1 MTAFTG
7 IVPKGMTLRIVPLLA
22 ALGLLLAAVI
32 ACGGADPT
40 AAPTATTAPTATM
53 PPAPTA
59 MPQPTAA
66 PTATAPAPTT
76 AAPTATRPAPAA
88 PTPTPAEPPTAELRP
103 LAAYADAVAGGPGA
117 IFFGD
122 PLQLVGPPPH
132 EALMFQAN
140 AEQYQQAFLAGL
152 FGVAEL
158 GIPDHLFIYN
168 SEYYQGLLEKARL
181 TDPTPLTSAGESV
194 NIQHACINR
203 TLPTCV
209 LIQAYLAPNLAQR
222 TNGQVNLE
230 VTSFVELG
238 IGGPDTLEQVTNG
251 TLDMVNIYTGYVS
264 GALPPIEVQ
273 SLWGMGPDWAT
284 TYLALTAMAPD
295 IDRLLGEATDGGVV
309 LNRNWFAGAD
319 QWFFTKEPMTSLEDF
334 QGKTVRTHATALSD
348 VIRGLGGEP
357 VFIPPGADYLALER
371 GQVDVGTTGALLA
384 VSGKYHEIADYMMG
398 PLIAFGYT
406 NNVVN
411 HDVWDGIPAD
421 LQQIII
427 EEGAKAEL
435 EALRLAPFQNIM
447 AVQLNQALGV
457 QPTLFTEEQVR
468 YIAGVV
474 VPEFV
479 VPGWVQRLNYPEENH
494 DAVRIFNEHGG
505 PFIGLRIA
513 EDGSVERAP
522 ITRGI
527 HAGN

>member
-1 MTAFTG
+1 M
-7 IVPKGMTLRIVPLLA
+7 A
-22 ALGLLLAAVI
+22 ALLLLTAAVI

-40 AAPTATTAPTATM
+40 EAPTATTAPTATQ

-59 MPQPTAA
+59 TPPPTAA
-66 PTATAPAPTT
+66 PTATPAPTAT
-76 AAPTATRPAPAA
+76 QPAAAPTATQPA

-132 EALMFQAN
+132 EALMFRAN

-152 FGVAEL
+152 FGVPDL
-158 GIPDHLFIYN
+158 GVPDHLFIYG

-194 NIQHACINR
+194 TIQHACIDRN
-203 TLPTCV
+203 LPTCV
-209 LIQAYLAPNLAQR
+209 LIQTYLAPNLARR

-230 VTSFVELG
+230 ITSFVELG
-238 IGGPDTLEQVTNG
+238 IGGTDTLEQVANG

-295 IDRLLGEATDGGVV
+295 IERMLGEATDGGVV

-319 QWFFTKEPMTSLEDF
+319 QWFFTKGPMTELEDF
-334 QGKTVRTHATALSD
+334 QGKTVRTHATSLSD

-384 VSGKYHEIADYMMG
+384 ASGSYYEIADYMLG
-398 PLIAFGYT
+398 PVIAFGYT

-421 LQQIII
+421 LQQIIL

-447 AVQLNQALGV
+447 AVQLNQAQGI

-468 YIAGVV
+468 YIAQVV
-474 VPEFV
+474 VPQFV
-479 VPGWVQRLNYPEENH
+479 MPGWVQRLNYPEENH

-513 EDGSVERAP
+513 EDGSVEPAP